1 MLKKIVLLIMAIIL
15 ILPRFALAEDD
26 APDVTAKSAIVLE
39 ASTGKVLYSKDADER
54 RYPASTT
61 KMMTLIVAL
70 EHGNMD
76 DLVTVSD
83 NAANTEGSSL
93 SLVAGEKMKL
103 LDMLYGMMMISGND
117 ATVAVAEYIAGSV
130 PNYAR
135 MMTEK
140 AKAIGA
146 NDTNF
151 VNSSGLP
158 DPNHYSTAADLAKIA
173 AYGYKN
179 PLFAKIVGTEH
190 VVLPSPD
197 KDHIR
202 DLYNE
207 NRLLWLYDGGNGV
220 KTGYT
225 DAAGRCLVSGA
236 KRNGIQLVVVVLD
249 SDHMWDDS
257 MALLD
262 YGFSRL
268 QPVKLLS
275 QGSILKTV
283 QVDDGTRDTVRLVTA
298 EDVCIPVS
306 DNDSDKF
313 TTAVIAPNR
322 VDAPITTGQ
331 KVGTVKTYYGNTEIA
346 SVDLV
351 AADSSD
357 RKSFFGLVWG
367 SLWSFFTFIL
377 RNLA

>member
-1 MLKKIVLLIMAIIL
+1 MLKKIVFIIMVCIL
-15 ILPRFALAEDD
+15 ILPSYALADND
-26 APDVTAKSAIVLE
+26 APDVTAKSAIIME
-39 ASTGKVLYSKDADER
+39 ASTGKVLYAKNAEER

-76 DLVTVSD
+76 DLVPVSD

-103 LDMLYGMMMISGND
+103 LDMLTGMMMISGND

-130 PNYAR
+130 PKFAQ

-151 VNSSGLP
+151 SNSSGLP

-179 PLFAKIVGTEH
+179 PLFTKIVSTEH

-197 KDHIR
+197 KDQVR

-249 SDHMWDDS
+249 SDCMWDDS
-257 MALLD
+257 MKLLD
-262 YGFSRL
+262 YGFSRMR
-268 QPVKLLS
+268 PVKLLG

-283 QVDDGTRDTVRLVTA
+283 HVDDGTTDTVRLITTQ
-298 EDVCIPVS
+298 DVCIPVS
-306 DNDSDKF
+306 DDDNAKF
-313 TTAVIAPNR
+313 TTSVIAPNR
-322 VDAPITTGQ
+322 IDAPVVAGQ
-331 KVGTVKTYYGNTEIA
+331 KIGMIKTYYGNTEIA

-351 AADSSD
+351 AADQAD
-357 RKSFFGLVWG
+357 RKTFFGLVWG

-377 RNLA
+377 KNLA